1 MASSC
6 PCGANRTYQQCCE
19 IAHNNHADVKTP
31 EQLMR

>member
-19 IAHNNHADVKTP
+19 IAHNNHADVKT
-31 EQLMR
+31 